1 MTIEEGDFVR
11 ISYTGRLDDGKVFD
25 TTDEKIA
32 RDEGIYSEHT
42 AYGPDVVIVGA
53 GHVIKGLEE
62 DMVGRD
68 EGYEGEVV
76 VSPEKG
82 FGERNPEM
90 VKVYSITKFENPKEG
105 MRVSIDGNTGTITRI
120 VGRRV
125 RVDFNHPLAGKTL
138 HYTYRIEGKVEDD
151 VEKVRGLIALHI
163 PEVPEVSI
171 ENETVRITI
180 PESMSYDI
188 RWIRSKGWIAKQ
200 ILDRVGMKK
209 VILEEV
215 YTANTA

>member
-1 MTIEEGDFVR
+1 MR

-90 VKVYSITKFENPKEG
+90 VKVYSITKFENPK
-105 MRVSIDGNTGTITRI
+105 
-120 VGRRV
+120 
-125 RVDFNHPLAGKTL
+125 
-138 HYTYRIEGKVEDD
+138 
-151 VEKVRGLIALHI
+151 
-163 PEVPEVSI
+163 
-171 ENETVRITI
+171 
-180 PESMSYDI
+180 
-188 RWIRSKGWIAKQ
+188 
-200 ILDRVGMKK
+200 
-209 VILEEV
+209 
-215 YTANTA
+215 